1 MSGGDSAAR
10 GLLVGMILGAHTGLE
25 SIPHEWITGMKAIDR
40 IRQYL
45 EAIDGTNNKI
55 VN

>member
-10 GLLVGMILGAHTGLE
+10 GLIVGMVLGAYTGLE
-25 SIPHEWITGMKAIDR
+25 KIPQEWITGMKAIHR

-45 EAIDGTNNKI
+45 EAMDGTNNRI